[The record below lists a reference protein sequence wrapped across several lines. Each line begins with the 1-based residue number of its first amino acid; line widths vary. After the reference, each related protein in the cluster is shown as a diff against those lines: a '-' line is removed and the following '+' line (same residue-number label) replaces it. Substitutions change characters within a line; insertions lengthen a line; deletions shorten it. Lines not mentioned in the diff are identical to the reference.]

1 MSDERENGTDGEPI
15 PDPISAQDPEAGA
28 DASELSTEAGL
39 VGADPIARNAAFAFA
54 SQLAT
59 AAFTGLVTIFLV
71 RELGPSAYGV
81 FALALGFASIALLPA
96 DFGITQSAARFIA
109 ERRGDTEAV
118 ADVLV
123 NALKI
128 KLLLTSA
135 FAIVLIALA
144 EPIADLYDAPSL
156 AWPLRGIAIALLGQ
170 SVMLL
175 FSNAF
180 VALGRIS
187 TSFRLIFS
195 ESAIEASAIVVLVLL
210 ASGAGSAAAGRA
222 IGYIAGGLIGAVLAV
237 RLLGRTAI
245 KARRGAPPTRRLMRY
260 ASALLVID
268 ASYAVYGQL
277 DLLLVGALL
286 GTGAAGIYGAPV
298 KLTTFLHYP
307 GLAAANTIAPRMA
320 RHPGHEPDLESFERG
335 LRYLVLFQAALVAPM
350 VIWAEPIT
358 DLLLG
363 SQYAESADVIRALA
377 PLVFLKGFA
386 PLLSLSV
393 NYVGEARR
401 RVPIAVA
408 LVILSA
414 VLCVVGIE
422 LYGVVGAAIGVDIAF
437 SFYVVAH
444 LWLCRS
450 IIGLRLRPLIP
461 TLLRAILAAVVFA
474 AILFAFGTADLSVA
488 AWIIGGFGGTLA
500 FLAVLVLSREI
511 GVGELVGTTRG
522 LVRGLRR
529 QG

>member
-1 MSDERENGTDGEPI
+1 VSG
-15 PDPISAQDPEAGA
+15 SSDPEAGA
-28 DASELSTEAGL
+28 DSADLETEAGL
-39 VGADPIARNAAFAFA
+39 AAGDRLSRNAAFAFA

-59 AAFTGLVTIFLV
+59 AAFTGVVTIFLV

-81 FALALGFASIALLPA
+81 FALALAFASIALLPA

-109 ERRGDTEAV
+109 ERRGDAEAV

-123 NALKI
+123 DALRI

-135 FAIVLIALA
+135 FAAALVALA
-144 EPIADLYDAPSL
+144 GPIANLYDAPSL
-156 AWPLRGIAIALLGQ
+156 EWPLRGVAIALLGQ

-175 FSNAF
+175 FTNAF

-195 ESAIEASAIVVLVLL
+195 ESAIEASAIVVIVLVSST
-210 ASGAGSAAAGRA
+210 ATAAAAGRA
-222 IGYIAGGLIGAVLAV
+222 VGYIAGALIGALLAY
-237 RLLGRTAI
+237 RLLGRRAI
-245 KARRGAPPTRRLMRY
+245 ANRHGAPGNRRLVRY

-268 ASYAVYGQL
+268 ASYAIYGQL

-286 GTGAAGIYGAPV
+286 GTTAAGVYGAPV

-307 GLAAANTIAPRMA
+307 GLAAANAVAPRMA
-320 RHPGHEPDLESFERG
+320 RHPDHPPDLVSFERA

-350 VIWAEPIT
+350 VVWAEPIS

-363 SQYAESADVIRALA
+363 SGYDESADVIRALA

-408 LVILSA
+408 LVVMSA

-422 LYGVVGAAIGVDIAF
+422 TIGVVGAAIGVDIAF
-437 SFYVVAH
+437 TFYVVAH

-450 IIGLRLRPLIP
+450 IIGVRLTPLAP
-461 TLLRAILAAVVFA
+461 TLLRA
-474 AILFAFGTADLSVA
+474 TVA
-488 AWIIGGFGGTLA
+488 ALA
-500 FLAVLVLSREI
+500 FLAVLVGTREI
-511 GVGELVGTTRG
+511 TVAELAETTRG
-522 LVRGLRR
+522 LVRGLTR
-529 QG
+529 

>member
-1 MSDERENGTDGEPI
+1 MSEPGDGDRG
-15 PDPISAQDPEAGA
+15 PDPAGAADPEAGA
-28 DASELSTEAGL
+28 DAAELQTEAGL
-39 VGADPIARNAAFAFA
+39 AAGDRLSRNAAFAFA

-59 AAFTGLVTIFLV
+59 AAFTGAVTVFLV

-109 ERRGDTEAV
+109 ERRGDAEAV

-123 NALKI
+123 NALRI
-128 KLLLTSA
+128 KLALTSV
-135 FAIVLIALA
+135 FAVALVALA
-144 EPIADLYDAPSL
+144 DPIADLYDAPSL
-156 AWPLRGIAIALLGQ
+156 AWPLRGVAIALLGQ

-180 VALGRIS
+180 VALGRIA

-195 ESAIEASAIVVLVLL
+195 ESAIEASAIVVIVLI
-210 ASGAGSAAAGRA
+210 AGGAGSAAAGRA
-222 IGYIAGGLIGAVLAV
+222 FGYIAGGLIGAVLAY
-237 RLLGRTAI
+237 RLLGRRAI
-245 KARRGAPPTRRLMRY
+245 AARKGAPPNRRLLRY

-268 ASYAVYGQL
+268 SSYAIYGQL

-286 GTGAAGIYGAPV
+286 GTTAAGIYGAPV

-307 GLAAANTIAPRMA
+307 GLAAANAVAPRMA
-320 RHPGHEPDLESFERG
+320 RHPDQPPDLESFERA
-335 LRYLVLFQAALVAPM
+335 LRYLVIFQAALVAPM
-350 VIWAEPIT
+350 IVWAGPIS

-363 SQYAESADVIRALA
+363 SQYDESADVIRALA

-408 LVILSA
+408 LVLLSA

-422 LYGVVGAAIGVDIAF
+422 TIGVVGAAIGVDIAF
-437 SFYVVAH
+437 AFYVAAH

-450 IIGLRLRPLIP
+450 ILGVRLAPLLP
-461 TLLRAILAAVVFA
+461 TLLRAVFAAAVFA
-474 AILFAFGTADLSVA
+474 AILFALGTSSLSAA
-488 AWIIGGFGGTLA
+488 AWIVGGVGGTLA
-500 FLAVLVLSREI
+500 FVAVLIGSREI
-511 GVGELVGTTRG
+511 TAGELAGTVRG
-522 LVRGLRR
+522 LVRGFAR
-529 QG
+529 

>member
-1 MSDERENGTDGEPI
+1 MSEPGDGGRG
-15 PDPISAQDPEAGA
+15 PDPASAADPEAGA
-28 DASELSTEAGL
+28 DAAELGTEAGL
-39 VGADPIARNAAFAFA
+39 AAGDRLSRNAAFAFA

-59 AAFTGLVTIFLV
+59 AAFTGAVTVFLV
-71 RELGPSAYGV
+71 RELGPTAYGV

-109 ERRGDTEAV
+109 ERRHDPEAV

-128 KLLLTSA
+128 KLALTSA
-135 FAIVLIALA
+135 FAVALLVLA
-144 EPIADLYDAPSL
+144 EPIAGLYDAPSL
-156 AWPLRGIAIALLGQ
+156 AWPLRGVAVALLGQ

-195 ESAIEASAIVVLVLL
+195 ESAIEASAIVVIVLL
-210 ASGAGSAAAGRA
+210 AGGAGAAAAGRA
-222 IGYIAGGLIGAVLAV
+222 VGYIAGALIGALLAF
-237 RLLGRTAI
+237 RLLGGRAI
-245 KARRGAPPTRRLMRY
+245 ARRRGAPPNRRLVRY
-260 ASALLVID
+260 ATALLVID

-286 GTGAAGIYGAPV
+286 GTTAAGIYGAPV

-307 GLAAANTIAPRMA
+307 GLAAANAVAPRMA
-320 RHPGHEPDLESFERG
+320 RHADHPPDLVSFERA
-335 LRYLVLFQAALVAPM
+335 LRYLVIFQAALVAPM
-350 VIWAEPIT
+350 VVWAEPIS

-363 SQYAESADVIRALA
+363 SEYGESAEVIRALA

-408 LVILSA
+408 LVVMSA
-414 VLCVVGIE
+414 VLSVIGIE
-422 LYGVVGAAIGVDIAF
+422 TIGVVGAAIGVDIAF
-437 SFYVVAH
+437 TFYVVAH

-450 IIGLRLRPLIP
+450 IIGVRLRPLAP
-461 TLLRAILAAVVFA
+461 TLLRATLAAVASA
-474 AILFAFGTADLSVA
+474 AVLLAFGTAELSALAWVA
-488 AWIIGGFGGTLA
+488 GAVGGTLA
-500 FLAVLVLSREI
+500 FLAVLVGSREI
-511 GVGELVGTTRG
+511 TAGELAGTVRG
-522 LVRGLRR
+522 LVRGFAR
-529 QG
+529 

>member
-1 MSDERENGTDGEPI
+1 MSA
-15 PDPISAQDPEAGA
+15 DPAGA
-28 DASELSTEAGL
+28 DRVS
-39 VGADPIARNAAFAFA
+39 RNAAFAFA
-54 SQLAT
+54 AQLAT
-59 AAFTGLVTIFLV
+59 AAFTGAVTIFLV

-123 NALKI
+123 NALRL
-128 KLLLTSA
+128 KLAATSA
-135 FAIVLIALA
+135 FALLLVALA
-144 EPIADLYDAPSL
+144 GPIASLYDAPSL
-156 AWPLRGIAIALLGQ
+156 EGPLRWVALSLLGQ

-195 ESAIEASAIVVLVLL
+195 ESAIEATSIVTLVLIFG
-210 ASGAGSAAAGRA
+210 GAGAATAGRA
-222 IGYIAGGLIGAVLAV
+222 VGYVAGALIGAILAI
-237 RLLGRTAI
+237 RLLGRQAF
-245 KARRGAPPTRRLMRY
+245 ARRRGAPSTRRLARY
-260 ASALLVID
+260 AGALLVID
-268 ASYAVYGQL
+268 ASYAFYGQV

-286 GTGAAGIYGAPV
+286 GTSAAGIYGAPV

-307 GLAAANTIAPRMA
+307 GLAAANAVAPRMA
-320 RHPGHEPDLESFERG
+320 RHPDHPPDIESFERA
-335 LRYLVLFQAALVAPM
+335 LRYLVIFQAALVAPM
-350 VIWAEPIT
+350 LVWAEPIT

-363 SQYAESADVIRALA
+363 SGYEESADVLRALA

-401 RVPIAVA
+401 RVPIAIA
-408 LVILSA
+408 LVVMSA
-414 VLCVVGIE
+414 GLGVAGIE
-422 LYGVVGAAIGVDIAF
+422 AFGVVGAAIGVDIAF
-437 SFYVVAH
+437 TFYVAAH

-450 IIGLRLRPLIP
+450 IIGVPLRPLLV
-461 TLLRAILAAVVFA
+461 TFLRAAAAAAAFAAV
-474 AILFAFGTADLSVA
+474 LFAIGTGELTAA
-488 AWIIGGFGGTLA
+488 AWIAGGLGGTLA
-500 FLAVLVLSREI
+500 FVAVLVGSREI
-511 GVGELVGTTRG
+511 TAGELTGTVRGLARG
-522 LVRGLRR
+522 LVR
-529 QG
+529 